1 MCPWTVS
8 SHMEMVFTMNA
19 VYEWQ
24 RHYEAAI
31 LETNP
36 ERLPQLIQVA
46 QRAIST
52 RMAQLGADHEASE
65 DEKQAILD
73 ALAGL
78 KVLQREVH

>member
-1 MCPWTVS
+1 
-8 SHMEMVFTMNA
+8 MNA

-24 RHYEAAI
+24 RHYEAAL

-36 ERLPQLIQVA
+36 TRLPKLIHVA
-46 QRAIST
+46 HNAIST
-52 RMAQLGADHEASE
+52 RMEQLGTDHEASE

-78 KVLQREVH
+78 KVLQREIH